1 MLAPTVANGPPV
13 WLSALE
19 DLGLRGVNLKPS
31 VSDLG
36 VSFLQRPRSAA
47 RSSARPFR
55 PACCPDRC
63 RTD

>member
-1 MLAPTVANGPPV
+1 MLAPTVATGPPV

-36 VSFLQRPRSAA
+36 VSFVRRPRGVCG
-47 RSSARPFR
+47 PEF
-55 PACCPDRC
+55 CPSVPTC
-63 RTD
+63 LLP